1 MSESS
6 IGEQPNK
13 KILNMTSIVQ
23 KTMSSLNEYKK
34 MGLFSNSDYNRA
46 HERTEQSHSGHELH
60 DDRAGP
66 RRRGELVGT
75 VCAARRRDVTRHHR
89 TVGTDRLERD
99 IGQREQLHVEVDGRD
114 GRRAHDRV

>member
-1 MSESS
+1 MSEFI

-46 HERTEQSHSGHELH
+46 HETLREIYLKIESTKHHSIEY
-60 DDRAGP
+60 DISAIISNY
-66 RRRGELVGT
+66 GT
-75 VCAARRRDVTRHHR
+75 RPKC
-89 TVGTDRLERD
+89 
-99 IGQREQLHVEVDGRD
+99 
-114 GRRAHDRV
+114 